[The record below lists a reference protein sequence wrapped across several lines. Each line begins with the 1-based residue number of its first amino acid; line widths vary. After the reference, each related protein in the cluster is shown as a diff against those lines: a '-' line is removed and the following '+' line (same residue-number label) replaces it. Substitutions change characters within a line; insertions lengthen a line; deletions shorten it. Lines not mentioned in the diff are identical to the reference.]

1 MRVGIAGYGLAGR
14 SFHAPLLK
22 GCGFEVA
29 TVLTGNAT
37 RARQAKEDFPLVKVV
52 ENLAEFLAQELDLVV
67 VATANSVHADHAL
80 AAIAAGIPVVVEKP
94 MGRTVAET
102 LRILDASEKSGVPVT
117 AFYNRQWDSDML
129 TLKKVATNG
138 LIGKV
143 FRLDSRFER
152 YRPQLNPSAWRETL
166 SPEEGGGL
174 LLDLQT
180 HLLSTALDAFGPA
193 DLTYASIRKIRGES
207 EDDVVLN
214 LRHDS
219 GVDSYCSVSAISG
232 STGPRIR
239 ALGTEGALIIE
250 ELDPQEALLRAG
262 NYPEGGIWQVP
273 TTSNAYIQRGDQ
285 REEIQAVPGNYGH
298 FYLAVAGAL
307 EGKNPMPVGRDQILA
322 VASIIDKAREISVR

>member
-29 TVLTGNAT
+29 AVLTGNST

-52 ENLAEFLAQELDLVV
+52 ENLSDLLAQQLDLVV
-67 VATANSVHADHAL
+67 IATANSSHTEYAL
-80 AAIAAGIPVVVEKP
+80 AAISAGIPVVVEKP

-102 LRILDASEKSGVPVT
+102 QRILDAGEKAGVPVT
-117 AFYNRQWDSDML
+117 AFYNRRWDSDML
-129 TLKKVATNG
+129 TLKKVASNG

-193 DLTYASIRKIRGES
+193 ELTYASVRKIRGES

-214 LRHDS
+214 LRHAS

-250 ELDPQEALLRAG
+250 DLDPQEALLRAG
-262 NYPEGGIWQVP
+262 NVPEGGIWQVP
-273 TTSNAYIQRGDQ
+273 TASKAYIQRGDQ

-298 FYLAVAGAL
+298 FYQAVAGSL
-307 EGKNPMPVGRDQILA
+307 EGKNPMPVSAEDILA
-322 VASIIDKAREISVR
+322 VATIIDKAREISVR

>member
-29 TVLTGNAT
+29 AVLTSNST

-52 ENLAEFLAQELDLVV
+52 DTFSDFLSHDLDLVV
-67 VATANSVHADHAL
+67 VATANAVHSQHAL
-80 AAIAAGIPVVVEKP
+80 AAIKAGIPVVVEKP
-94 MGRTVAET
+94 MGRTVSET
-102 LRILDASEKSGVPVT
+102 LSILDAADKAGVAIT
-117 AFYNRQWDSDML
+117 AFYNRLWDSDIL
-129 TLKKVATNG
+129 TVKKIASNG
-138 LIGKV
+138 TIGKV

-166 SPEEGGGL
+166 TPEEGGGL

-180 HLLSTALDAFGPA
+180 HLLSTALDCFGSA
-193 DLTYASIRKIRGES
+193 DLSYASIRQIRGNS

-214 LRHDS
+214 LRHHS

-239 ALGTEGALIIE
+239 LLGTEGALIIE
-250 ELDPQEALLRAG
+250 DLDPQEALLRAG
-262 NYPEGGIWQVP
+262 NFPEGGIWSVP
-273 TTSNAYIQRGDQ
+273 TSSKAYIQRGDS
-285 REEIQAVPGNYGH
+285 REEIEAVPGNYGH

-307 EGKNPMPVGRDQILA
+307 EGKNPMPISREQILE

>member
-29 TVLTGNAT
+29 TVLTSNST

-52 ENLAEFLAQELDLVV
+52 DTFSDFLSHDLDLVV
-67 VATANSVHADHAL
+67 VATANAVHSEHAL
-80 AAIAAGIPVVVEKP
+80 AAIKAGIPVVVEKP
-94 MGRTVAET
+94 IGRTVSET
-102 LRILDASEKSGVPVT
+102 LTILDAADKAGVAIT
-117 AFYNRQWDSDML
+117 AFYNRLWDSDIL
-129 TLKKVATNG
+129 TVKKVATNG
-138 LIGKV
+138 TIGKV

-166 SPEEGGGL
+166 TPEEGGGL

-180 HLLSTALDAFGPA
+180 HLLSTALNCFGSA
-193 DLTYASIRKIRGES
+193 DLTYASIRQIRGDS

-214 LRHDS
+214 LRHHS

-239 ALGTEGALIIE
+239 LLGTEGALIIE
-250 ELDPQEALLRAG
+250 DPDPQEALLRAG
-262 NYPEGGIWQVP
+262 NFPEGGIWNVP
-273 TTSNAYIQRGDQ
+273 TSSKAYIQRGDT
-285 REEIQAVPGNYGH
+285 REEIEAVPGNYGH
-298 FYLAVAGAL
+298 FYLEVAGAL
-307 EGKNPMPVGRDQILA
+307 EGKNPMPISREQILE

>member
-29 TVLTGNAT
+29 TVLTSNST

-52 ENLAEFLAQELDLVV
+52 DTFSDFLSHDLDLVV
-67 VATANSVHADHAL
+67 VASANAVHSEHAL
-80 AAIAAGIPVVVEKP
+80 AAIKAGVPVVVEKP
-94 MGRTVAET
+94 MGRTVSET
-102 LRILDASEKSGVPVT
+102 LAILDAADRAGVAIT
-117 AFYNRQWDSDML
+117 AFYNRLWDSDTL
-129 TLKKVATNG
+129 TIKKVATNG
-138 LIGKV
+138 TIGKV

-166 SPEEGGGL
+166 TSEEGGGL

-180 HLLSTALDAFGPA
+180 HLLSTALDCFGSA
-193 DLTYASIRKIRGES
+193 DLTYASIRHIRGNS

-214 LRHDS
+214 LKHHS

-239 ALGTEGALIIE
+239 LLGTEGALVIE
-250 ELDPQEALLRAG
+250 DLDPQESLLRAG
-262 NYPEGGIWQVP
+262 NFPDGGIWNV
-273 TTSNAYIQRGDQ
+273 TTSSKAYIQRGDI
-285 REEIQAVPGNYGH
+285 REDIEAVPGNYGH

-307 EGKNPMPVGRDQILA
+307 EGKNPMPISREEILE

>member
-22 GCGFEVA
+22 GCGFEIA

-52 ENLAEFLAQELDLVV
+52 ENLKDFLAQDLDLVV

-129 TLKKVATNG
+129 TLKKVATTG

-152 YRPQLNPSAWRETL
+152 YRPQLNPAAWRETL

-193 DLTYASIRKIRGES
+193 DLTYASVRKIRGES

-214 LRHDS
+214 LRHHS

-273 TTSNAYIQRGDQ
+273 TSSKAYIQRGDQ

-298 FYLAVAGAL
+298 FYLAVAAAL

>member
-22 GCGFEVA
+22 GCGFDVA
-29 TVLTGNAT
+29 TVLTSNST

-52 ENLAEFLAQELDLVV
+52 ENLNDFLAQDLDLVV
-67 VATANSVHADHAL
+67 VATANSVHAEHAL

-94 MGRTVAET
+94 MGRTLTET
-102 LRILDASEKSGVPVT
+102 LRILDASEESGVPVT

-180 HLLSTALDAFGPA
+180 HLLSTTLDAFGPA
-193 DLTYASIRKIRGES
+193 DLTYASVRKIRGES
-207 EDDVVLN
+207 EDDVVLS
-214 LRHDS
+214 LRHQS

-273 TTSNAYIQRGDQ
+273 TSSKAYIQRGDQ

-307 EGKNPMPVGRDQILA
+307 EGKNPMPVGRDEIIA

>member
-22 GCGFEVA
+22 GCGFDVA
-29 TVLTGNAT
+29 AVLTGNST

-52 ENLAEFLAQELDLVV
+52 ENLNDLLAQELDLVV
-67 VATANSVHADHAL
+67 IATANSSHAEYAL
-80 AAIAAGIPVVVEKP
+80 AAINSGIPVVVEKP

-102 LRILDASEKSGVPVT
+102 ARILEASEKTGVPVT
-117 AFYNRQWDSDML
+117 AFYNRRWDSDML
-129 TLKKVATNG
+129 TLKKVANNG

-193 DLTYASIRKIRGES
+193 DLTYASVRKIRGES

-214 LRHDS
+214 LRHIS

-262 NYPEGGIWQVP
+262 NFPEGGIWQMP
-273 TTSNAYIQRGDQ
+273 TSSRAYIQRGDQ
-285 REEIQAVPGNYGH
+285 REEIQAVPGNYGY
-298 FYLAVAGAL
+298 FYLAVADAL
-307 EGKNPMPVGRDQILA
+307 EGKNSMPVSPEDILA
-322 VASIIDKAREISVR
+322 VASMIDKAREISVR

>member
-22 GCGFEVA
+22 GCGFDVV
-29 TVLTGNAT
+29 TILTGNSS

-52 ENLAEFLAQELDLVV
+52 ENLTDFLANDLDLVV
-67 VATANSVHADHAL
+67 VATANAVHTEHSL

-94 MGRTVAET
+94 MGRTVSET
-102 LRILDASEKSGVPVT
+102 LRILQASEKSGVPVT
-117 AFYNRQWDSDML
+117 AFYNRQWDSDTL
-129 TLKKVATNG
+129 TIKKIASNG
-138 LIGKV
+138 TIGRV

-180 HLLSTALDAFGPA
+180 HLLSTAINCFGPA

-214 LRHDS
+214 LSHQS

-232 STGPRIR
+232 STGPRVR
-239 ALGTEGALIIE
+239 VLGTEGALIIE
-250 ELDPQEALLRAG
+250 DLDPQEALLRAG
-262 NYPEGGIWQVP
+262 NFPEGGTWNVP
-273 TTSNAYIQRGDQ
+273 TASKAYIQRGDS
-285 REEIQAVPGNYGH
+285 REEIQSVPGNYGH

-307 EGKNPMPVGRDQILA
+307 EGKNPMPVSGEEILA

>member
-22 GCGFEVA
+22 GCGFDVA
-29 TVLTGNAT
+29 AVLTGNST

-52 ENLAEFLAQELDLVV
+52 ENLNDLLSQELDLVV
-67 VATANSVHADHAL
+67 IATANSSHAEYAL
-80 AAIAAGIPVVVEKP
+80 AAINAGIPVVVEKP

-102 LRILDASEKSGVPVT
+102 QRILEASAKAGVPVT
-117 AFYNRQWDSDML
+117 AFYNRRWDSDML
-129 TLKKVATNG
+129 TLKKVANNG

-152 YRPQLNPSAWRETL
+152 FRPQLNPSAWRETL
-166 SPEEGGGL
+166 TPEEGGGL

-193 DLTYASIRKIRGES
+193 DLTYASVRRIRGES

-214 LRHDS
+214 LRHIS

-250 ELDPQEALLRAG
+250 DLDPQEALLRAG
-262 NYPEGGIWQVP
+262 NFPEGGIWQVP
-273 TTSNAYIQRGDQ
+273 TSSKAYIQRGDQ
-285 REEIQAVPGNYGH
+285 REEIQAVPGNYGY
-298 FYLAVAGAL
+298 FYLAVADAL
-307 EGKNPMPVGRDQILA
+307 EGKNSMPVSPEDILA
-322 VASIIDKAREISVR
+322 VATMIDKAREISVR

>member
-29 TVLTGNAT
+29 AVLTGNST

-52 ENLAEFLAQELDLVV
+52 ENLSDLLAQQLDLVV
-67 VATANSVHADHAL
+67 IATANSSHTEYAL
-80 AAIAAGIPVVVEKP
+80 AAISAGIPVVVEKP
-94 MGRTVAET
+94 MGRTVGET
-102 LRILDASEKSGVPVT
+102 QRILDAGEKAGVPVT
-117 AFYNRQWDSDML
+117 AFYNRRWDSDML
-129 TLKKVATNG
+129 TLKKVASNG

-193 DLTYASIRKIRGES
+193 ELTYASVRKIRGES

-214 LRHDS
+214 LRHAS

-250 ELDPQEALLRAG
+250 DLDPQEALLRAG
-262 NYPEGGIWQVP
+262 NFPEGGIWQVP
-273 TTSNAYIQRGDQ
+273 TASKAYIQRGDQ

-298 FYLAVAGAL
+298 FYQAVAGSL
-307 EGKNPMPVGRDQILA
+307 EGKNPMPVSAEDILA
-322 VASIIDKAREISVR
+322 VATIIDKAREISVR

>member
-29 TVLTGNAT
+29 TVLTSNST

-52 ENLAEFLAQELDLVV
+52 DTFSDFLSHDLDLVV
-67 VATANSVHADHAL
+67 IATANAVHSEHAL
-80 AAIAAGIPVVVEKP
+80 AAIKAGIAVVVEKP
-94 MGRTVAET
+94 MGRTVSET
-102 LRILDASEKSGVPVT
+102 LTILDAADKAGVAIT
-117 AFYNRQWDSDML
+117 AFYNRLWDSDIL
-129 TLKKVATNG
+129 TVKKVATNG
-138 LIGKV
+138 TIGKV

-166 SPEEGGGL
+166 TPEEGGGL

-180 HLLSTALDAFGPA
+180 HLVSTALHCFGTA
-193 DLTYASIRKIRGES
+193 DLTYASIRQIRGNS

-214 LRHDS
+214 LKHNS

-239 ALGTEGALIIE
+239 LLGTEGALIIE
-250 ELDPQEALLRAG
+250 DLDPQEALLRAG
-262 NYPEGGIWQVP
+262 NFPEGGIWNVP
-273 TTSNAYIQRGDQ
+273 TSSKAYIQRGDS
-285 REEIQAVPGNYGH
+285 REEIDTVPGNYGH

-307 EGKNPMPVGRDQILA
+307 EGKNPMPISREQILE
-322 VASIIDKAREISVR
+322 VATIIDKAREISVR

>member
-29 TVLTGNAT
+29 AVLTSNST

-52 ENLAEFLAQELDLVV
+52 DNFSDFLANDLDLVV
-67 VATANSVHADHAL
+67 VATANAVHSQHAL
-80 AAIAAGIPVVVEKP
+80 AAIKAGIPVVVEKP
-94 MGRTVAET
+94 MGRTVSET
-102 LRILDASEKSGVPVT
+102 LTILDAADKAGVAIT
-117 AFYNRQWDSDML
+117 AFYNRLWDSDIL
-129 TLKKVATNG
+129 TVKKIASNG
-138 LIGKV
+138 TIGKV

-166 SPEEGGGL
+166 TPEEGGGL

-180 HLLSTALDAFGPA
+180 HLLSTALDCFGSA
-193 DLTYASIRKIRGES
+193 DLTYASIRQIRGNS

-214 LRHDS
+214 LRHHS

-239 ALGTEGALIIE
+239 LLGTEGALIIE
-250 ELDPQEALLRAG
+250 DLDPQEAILRAG
-262 NYPEGGIWQVP
+262 NFPEGGIWNVP
-273 TTSNAYIQRGDQ
+273 TSSKAYIQRGDS
-285 REEIQAVPGNYGH
+285 REEIEAVPGNYGR

-307 EGKNPMPVGRDQILA
+307 EGKNPMPISREQILE

>member
-22 GCGFEVA
+22 GCGFDVA
-29 TVLTGNAT
+29 AVLTGNST
-37 RARQAKEDFPLVKVV
+37 RARQAKEDFPLIKVV
-52 ENLAEFLAQELDLVV
+52 ENLNDLLAQELDLVV
-67 VATANSVHADHAL
+67 IATANSSHAEYAL
-80 AAIAAGIPVVVEKP
+80 AAINAGIPVVVEKP

-102 LRILDASEKSGVPVT
+102 ERILDAGEEAGVPVT
-117 AFYNRQWDSDML
+117 AFYNRRWDSDML
-129 TLKKVATNG
+129 TLKKVASNG

-193 DLTYASIRKIRGES
+193 ELTYASVRKIRGES

-214 LRHDS
+214 LRHTS

-239 ALGTEGALIIE
+239 VLGTEGALIIE

-262 NYPEGGIWQVP
+262 NFPEGGIWQVP
-273 TTSNAYIQRGDQ
+273 TASKAYIQRGDQ

-298 FYLAVAGAL
+298 FYLSVAGAL
-307 EGKNPMPVGRDQILA
+307 EGKNPMPVSPEDILA
-322 VASIIDKAREISVR
+322 VATIIDKAREISVR

>member
-29 TVLTGNAT
+29 AVLTGNST
-37 RARQAKEDFPLVKVV
+37 RARQAKEDFPLIKVV
-52 ENLAEFLAQELDLVV
+52 ENLNDLLAQELDLVV
-67 VATANSVHADHAL
+67 IATANSSHAEYAL
-80 AAIAAGIPVVVEKP
+80 AAISAGIPVVVEKP

-102 LRILDASEKSGVPVT
+102 ERILDAGEEAGVPVT
-117 AFYNRQWDSDML
+117 AFYNRRWDSDML
-129 TLKKVATNG
+129 TLKKVASNG

-152 YRPQLNPSAWRETL
+152 FRPQLNPSAWRETL
-166 SPEEGGGL
+166 TPEEGGGL

-193 DLTYASIRKIRGES
+193 ELTYASVRKIRGES

-214 LRHDS
+214 LRHTS

-239 ALGTEGALIIE
+239 VLGTEGALIIE

-262 NYPEGGIWQVP
+262 NFPEGGIWQVP
-273 TTSNAYIQRGDQ
+273 TASKAYIQRGDQ

-298 FYLAVAGAL
+298 FYLSVAGAL
-307 EGKNPMPVGRDQILA
+307 EGKNPMPVSPEDILA
-322 VASIIDKAREISVR
+322 VATIIDKAREISVR